1 MICRELRKNQYQDID
16 YEKLAA
22 FLESSLNASLSTDA
36 NSETTLTN
44 GFRVV
49 FNQKGYFDVV
59 FNYPTAFVLDSNLA
73 KRIEKI
79 AISSLFPY
87 LTVFTNSGAELVDSD
102 SGDIHTARALRYHF
116 KKGIFRRMIFNNWSD
131 IQPVTYHGQQCF
143 QLQDTYYYPWQSGSK
158 SIAISGKSGT
168 GKTIL
173 GIIFLEYFRKVLN
186 FHINDLFKHGLPSD
200 ANQGG
205 IVVIDPKLDFELYNW
220 AKKNQVTYLT
230 PAENDSNTAY
240 LDRCNNHLKE
250 CVDIMHARSRELL
263 HNPNTQFKP
272 LIIYIDEALALVS
285 MQSKKSIV
293 TWESLL
299 DQLFLMGRATNI
311 VVIISS
317 QNFKIGDSGSGFISS
332 SARDQLN
339 LKILL
344 SSHPSVSPSEGR
356 FLFKDED
363 VNSVV
368 LNQDGN
374 KFGIGIIEGP
384 QADDPQSRIL
394 PFNSPII
401 QNFKE

>member
-1 MICRELRKNQYQDID
+1 
-16 YEKLAA
+16 
-22 FLESSLNASLSTDA
+22 
-36 NSETTLTN
+36 
-44 GFRVV
+44 
-49 FNQKGYFDVV
+49 
-59 FNYPTAFVLDSNLA
+59 
-73 KRIEKI
+73 
-79 AISSLFPY
+79 
-87 LTVFTNSGAELVDSD
+87 
-102 SGDIHTARALRYHF
+102 
-116 KKGIFRRMIFNNWSD
+116 
-131 IQPVTYHGQQCF
+131 
-143 QLQDTYYYPWQSGSK
+143 
-158 SIAISGKSGT
+158 
-168 GKTIL
+168 
-173 GIIFLEYFRKVLN
+173 
-186 FHINDLFKHGLPSD
+186 
-200 ANQGG
+200 
-205 IVVIDPKLDFELYNW
+205 
-220 AKKNQVTYLT
+220 
-230 PAENDSNTAY
+230 
-240 LDRCNNHLKE
+240 
-250 CVDIMHARSRELL
+250 
-263 HNPNTQFKP
+263 
-272 LIIYIDEALALVS
+272 